1 MGTKYLFMIALTAL
15 SSCAMKESYLDPQ
28 LPVDRRVELLMNEMT
43 LEDKVAQMNLD
54 FNVPAVDL
62 NQSITTDKFSEV
74 KIKPEDREA
83 LKRKWIEDVKNGRIG
98 TTRNLDDFKSANQF
112 QKYAEESRLKIPLFI
127 VQNFVHGVGF
137 NGYTIFPT
145 YVSMASS
152 FNPELVRKVGAVIA
166 RESRLCGTNWTFAP
180 TVDISRDSRWG
191 RTGETWGED
200 PYLTSQMGVAMVKGM
215 QYDNEPEFRIVSCL
229 KHFVAGGQSQNGLN
243 FSPVD
248 ISERTLRE
256 IYLPPFKAAVEAG
269 AATVMAGHNDWQ
281 HVPCHANK
289 FLLTDILREEYKF
302 DGIVISDWMDIERLV
317 TLHKVAANL
326 EDAADMAVNAGVDIH
341 NNGKNFCEAV
351 LKLVRDGRIS
361 ENKID
366 DVVRRI
372 LKIKFEYRLFENR
385 YVDAKKR
392 DSLICTPEDKKL
404 ALEAALQSIVLLKN
418 NDNVLPIKNKK
429 RVLLTG
435 TNVDNLSILGDW
447 VVRKNITNVIKVDEG
462 FRMEKPDDV
471 QLDCYSY
478 KHHLYH
484 VSEENIQETVR
495 RAKKSDVVILVIG
508 GSHYRADDTYKT
520 GGENVDV
527 QDINLFGNQLELLK
541 RVKAT
546 GKPVVVV
553 LVGGRNLALEEPEKY
568 ADAILQAWEPGMMG
582 GQAIAQVVYGK
593 YSPSGRLPMSVPRTT
608 GQVNVWY
615 NYHPSTYFRKF
626 VFGETGALYDF
637 GYGLSYTTFMYS
649 DIKCPSQIKVGND
662 IEVEVNVTNTGDM
675 ASDEVVL
682 CYINDE
688 VSSVVTP
695 VKKLVG
701 FKRISLLPGETKTVQ
716 LVITS
721 DAMAL
726 YDINMKRVVEPGRFT
741 LMLGDKKTSFSV
753 VE

>member
-1 MGTKYLFMIALTAL
+1 MSNKYLFILSIAAL
-15 SSCAMKESYLDPQ
+15 FSCADNESYLDPE
-28 LPVDRRVELLMNEMT
+28 LPVDSRVELLMDEMT

-54 FNVPAVDL
+54 FNVPAADL
-62 NQSITTDKFSEV
+62 SQSITTDKFSEV
-74 KIKPEDREA
+74 KIKTEDREA
-83 LKRKWIEDVKNGRIG
+83 LRTKWIEDVKAGKIG
-98 TTRNLDDFKSANQF
+98 TTRNLDDYKSANQF

-145 YVSMASS
+145 YISMASS

-180 TVDISRDSRWG
+180 TVDISRDARWG

-256 IYLPPFKAAVEAG
+256 IYLPPFKAAIEAG
-269 AATVMAGHNDWQ
+269 ASTIMAGHNDLQ
-281 HVPCHANK
+281 HIPCHANK
-289 FLLTDILREEYKF
+289 YLLTDILRDEYKF

-326 EDAADMAVNAGVDIH
+326 DEAVDMAVNASVDIH

-351 LKLVRDGRIS
+351 LKLVKEGRITES
-361 ENKID
+361 KIN

-372 LKIKFEYRLFENR
+372 LKIKFEYGLFENR
-385 YVDAKKR
+385 YVDVKKR
-392 DSLICTPEDKKL
+392 DSLICTPKDKHL

-418 NDNVLPIKNKK
+418 NKNILPITGKK
-429 RVLLTG
+429 KVLLTG
-435 TNVDNLSILGDW
+435 TNVDNLSIVGDW
-447 VVRKNITNVIKVDEG
+447 VVRNNITNVIKVDEG
-462 FRMEKPDDV
+462 FKMEKPEDI

-478 KHHLYH
+478 KHDLYN
-484 VSEENIQETVR
+484 VPETNIQETVR
-495 RAKKSDVVILVIG
+495 RAKNSDVVVLVIG
-508 GSHYRADDTYKT
+508 GSHYRADDSYKT

-527 QDINLFGNQLELLK
+527 QSIDLFGNQLELLK
-541 RVKAT
+541 RVKAI
-546 GKPVVVV
+546 GKPIVVV
-553 LVGGRNLALEEPEKY
+553 LVGGRHLALEEPEKY
-568 ADAILQAWEPGMMG
+568 ADAIIQAWEPGMMG

-615 NYHPSTYFRKF
+615 NYHPSTYFRKY

-637 GYGLSYTTFMYS
+637 GYGLSYTTFDYS
-649 DIKCPSQIKVGND
+649 NIKCPSQIKVD
-662 IEVEVNVTNTGDM
+662 DDLQVEVDVTNTGSM

-695 VKKLVG
+695 VKKLVA
-701 FKRISLLPGETKTVQ
+701 FKRISLKPGETKTVS
-716 LVITS
+716 LDIPS

-726 YDINMKRVVEPGRFT
+726 YDINMKRMIEPGQFT
-741 LMLGDKKTSFSV
+741 VMLGDKKTSYIV
-753 VE
+753 KR